1 MSSALALWV
10 TVWQVRRIQR
20 TARLP
25 SLHGQLTH
33 PLDAQH
39 VVRLRVTNAG
49 GGLARAVHVA
59 IVGET
64 HAIDPAVGRDAI
76 LRSGESGSI
85 GVDSLMFASYE
96 RERRQQQPSAQ
107 PSPRQLSTPSRA
119 ATAAM
124 TKAAAG
130 SAHHQPSSAF
140 APRPKTPLQDGGE
153 RSCGSGLSDPR
164 VVAHDGASCLALA
177 DHDLHRCRGAHQA
190 VHWLGDEAIGTSRD
204 PIFSR
209 CAARVRCYR
218 HLT

>member
-1 MSSALALWV
+1 MSSALAQWV

-25 SLHGQLTH
+25 SPHGQLTH

-119 ATAAM
+119 ATGAM

-140 APRPKTPLQDGGE
+140 APRPKTPLW
-153 RSCGSGLSDPR
+153 RRTIVRLR
-164 VVAHDGASCLALA
+164 
-177 DHDLHRCRGAHQA
+177 
-190 VHWLGDEAIGTSRD
+190 AI
-204 PIFSR
+204 
-209 CAARVRCYR
+209 
-218 HLT
+218 